1 MRTVLFVSTAMA
13 IVGLH
18 APAAYAQ
25 DTAQVQLDEVV
36 VTAQRRSENL
46 QKTPLTVSA
55 VTGEKLE
62 SQGIKSVVD
71 LGSQVPALQITS
83 SGGGAAQIFLR
94 GIGSTN
100 TTEVGDPA
108 VAYHIDGIYIARS
121 TSVGS
126 LFYDVDRV
134 EVLRGPQGTLYG
146 RNATAGAINVITK
159 KPKLGD
165 YEGYGSVDVGN
176 YGALT
181 TSGAVNIPVGDTL
194 AVRAAFQQSRHDGYV
209 TALNKG
215 PGTGGND
222 RYDQDDKSARVQA
235 LWKPSDVF
243 SVRLTADYLHQGGA
257 GGGDQTYGTARVTGD
272 PWTCNCSVN
281 LYRNNRFFSTGGE
294 ANWDLGFAT
303 LTYLMGYNFSR
314 LDRNGEN
321 ASTGAPSYFKGK
333 DHTWSHELRLG
344 GETGDLKW
352 VVGLYRFTEDNNVDF
367 RVFLATNSYL
377 SFIQPEVTAE
387 SWAAFGQGTYAV
399 TDRLR
404 LTAGLRYT
412 EDQKARNGGTFL
424 TNAAGAITSTV
435 VLNVA
440 DAKWDATN
448 WKLGADFDL
457 TPDSMLYANIATGYK
472 AGGYFD
478 GVGQNTYEPEKITS
492 YEAGVKNRFLD
503 NRLQL
508 NASAFLYDYKDFQ
521 VSAVGVIAGQNAT
534 VTLNA
539 DKARVY
545 GLELES
551 NLVLTEHDRIDAT
564 LGWIHAEY
572 TDFVLPLGDAFANN
586 NANAAVAGCYTANF
600 AAAAPRS
607 TDFSGCRMART
618 PAWTVNLGY
627 QHVWD
632 LSFGGT
638 LTGRVQTHYESGKNL
653 EYHGFV
659 QNRQDGFT
667 KSDVSLT
674 YASADDRWTLQG
686 YVRNIENEDVRTASS
701 PNSTT
706 GLATNGN
713 ADFYAPPRTYG
724 VRLGVTF

>member
-1 MRTVLFVSTAMA
+1 MRIMLFASTAVA

-18 APAAYAQ
+18 AP
-25 DTAQVQLDEVV
+25 DGVRSRHTQVQLDEVV

-281 LYRNNRFFSTGGE
+281 LYRNNKFFSTGGE

-440 DAKWDATN
+440 DAKWDAHQ
-448 WKLGADFDL
+448 LESRRRL
-457 TPDSMLYANIATGYK
+457 RPDAGSSMLYANVATGYK
-472 AGGYFD
+472 AGGYYD
-478 GVGQNTYEPEKITS
+478 GMGAEHLRAGEDHLVRGRREEPLL
-492 YEAGVKNRFLD
+492 R
-503 NRLQL
+503 QP
-508 NASAFLYDYKDFQ
+508 
-521 VSAVGVIAGQNAT
+521 AT
-534 VTLNA
+534 A
-539 DKARVY
+539 QR
-545 GLELES
+545 
-551 NLVLTEHDRIDAT
+551 
-564 LGWIHAEY
+564 
-572 TDFVLPLGDAFANN
+572 
-586 NANAAVAGCYTANF
+586 
-600 AAAAPRS
+600 
-607 TDFSGCRMART
+607 
-618 PAWTVNLGY
+618 
-627 QHVWD
+627 
-632 LSFGGT
+632 
-638 LTGRVQTHYESGKNL
+638 
-653 EYHGFV
+653 
-659 QNRQDGFT
+659 
-667 KSDVSLT
+667 
-674 YASADDRWTLQG
+674 
-686 YVRNIENEDVRTASS
+686 
-701 PNSTT
+701 
-706 GLATNGN
+706 
-713 ADFYAPPRTYG
+713 
-724 VRLGVTF
+724 